1 MASAVQSYKLIKK
14 IKDEKFDIDQ
24 LHSYCLLIHLSVRDL
39 QIGIV
44 DDQNRFVFFEDYIFQ
59 NLSTNEELLDLL
71 KELFEAHH
79 LLAAGFWNKVKMCIK
94 NNKFVQVPASLFVE
108 EAALEYLKLNAR
120 VDEQKENVLH
130 CHNENNK
137 AVTVFAIDKALH
149 NWILDLY
156 KNSTVEFL
164 HQSSSLIEGVLDFA
178 ARSSQAPLFI
188 YVDRFKLHI
197 LSVTAGKLVYYN
209 QFVIQHFS
217 DYVKYI
223 MLVLN
228 AMKMD
233 QQTSKIVL
241 WGYIGKNS
249 PHFIEFSKYIKNVSF
264 GGRPKHLKFGYLFDE
279 VQDHHFL
286 DLYSLNLLAN
296 Q

>member
-1 MASAVQSYKLIKK
+1 MASAIQSYKLIKK
-14 IKDEKFDIDQ
+14 IKDEKFDVDQ
-24 LHSYCLLIHLSVRDL
+24 LHQYCLFINLSVRDL

-44 DDQNRFVFFEDYIFQ
+44 DNQNRFVFFEDYIFQ
-59 NLSTNEELLDLL
+59 NLSTSDELLNLL
-71 KELFEAHH
+71 KDLFEAHH
-79 LLAAGFWNKVKMCIK
+79 LLSAGFWGKVKMCIK
-94 NNKFVQVPASLFVE
+94 NNKFAQVPESLFVE
-108 EAALEYLKLNAR
+108 EAAIEYLKLNAK
-120 VDEQKENVLH
+120 VDEQSEVVFHCSNVK
-130 CHNENNK
+130 NK
-137 AVTVFAIDKALH
+137 AVTVFALHKALH
-149 NWILDLY
+149 QWILDLY

-164 HQSSSLIEGVLDFA
+164 HQSSCLIEGVLDFA
-178 ARSSQAPLFI
+178 AGQSQAPLFV

-197 LSVTAGKLVYYN
+197 QSVNAGKLVYYN
-209 QFVIQHFS
+209 QFAIQHFA

-233 QQTSKIVL
+233 QHTSQIIL

-279 VQDHHFL
+279 VQDHHFF
-286 DLYSLNLLAN
+286 DLYSMHLLAN
-296 Q
+296 